1 MTTAFYLI
9 AALLLGFFLY
19 TAYRRYQ
26 QLKNYNPADESP
38 NILTL
43 TDDNFDRLSAKGVV
57 LVDFWAAWCM
67 PCKML
72 APTISELADEY
83 AGKATIAKLDVDK
96 NPKTAANLGIRS
108 IPTLILFEN
117 GQPLERFVGVK
128 PKNAFQKALNSR
140 LHKE

>member
-1 MTTAFYLI
+1 MTIKIT
-9 AALLLGFFLY
+9 
-19 TAYRRYQ
+19 
-26 QLKNYNPADESP
+26 K
-38 NILTL
+38 
-43 TDDNFDRLSAKGVV
+43 DNFKTEVLESTVPV
-57 LVDFWAAWCM
+57 LVDFWASWCM

-96 NPKTAANLGIRS
+96 NPKTAASLGIRS

-128 PKNAFQKALNSR
+128 PKTAFQKALNSR